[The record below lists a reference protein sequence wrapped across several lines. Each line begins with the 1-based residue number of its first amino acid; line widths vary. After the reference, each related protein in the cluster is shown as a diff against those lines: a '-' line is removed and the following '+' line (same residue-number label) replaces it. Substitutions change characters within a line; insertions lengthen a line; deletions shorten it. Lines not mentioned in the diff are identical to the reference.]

1 MIKIDSKTSNYY
13 KKLKIIL
20 DRRRKLDTANFTK
33 VSRIIA
39 DIKKQK
45 KKALIKY
52 EIKYS
57 KNARRKFENSEK
69 NTNWKFW

>member
-13 KKLKIIL
+13 KKLKTIL

-52 EIKYS
+52 IGYLDRALPVKL
-57 KNARRKFENSEK
+57 KKWQFDLCQ
-69 NTNWKFW
+69 

>member
-20 DRRRKLDTANFTK
+20 DRRRKLETANFTK

-45 KKALIKY
+45 KKSVNKI
-52 EIKYS
+52 
-57 KNARRKFENSEK
+57 
-69 NTNWKFW
+69 